1 MSKSESMA
9 SFDLRDE
16 QWIRAIGIDGEL
28 LELSLRE
35 VLLRA
40 PEVKELIGDI
50 PQQTMPIL
58 RLIIAV
64 IRASTREQGLGRRA
78 LFDKW
83 LDLWEQGHFDK
94 SEVNGYLDKF
104 DCQFNLFGSHPFY
117 QVPGLM
123 YDSDKM
129 FDPVS
134 EMMADVPKPDKYLFS
149 LRGKTAPNEMSF
161 AAAAR
166 WLVFIQAYDVAGIH
180 TPVVGNT
187 NVKSGK
193 VYPPKGIPSTGWLG
207 NLGGVYLEGSNLFE
221 TIMWNLVMFDSSYE
235 DVSLC
240 GNPEDL
246 ASWELPVPGADG
258 RILLSPTGPIGL
270 ETLQSRRLRLVLNE
284 AGTSVVGIVNCYGDA
299 LHPVMASAVEK
310 MTAWRQSKEQQK
322 KLNMT
327 SMPLMPLG
335 HDGSK
340 ALWQG
345 LPGLL
350 QIQQDKGGETV
361 DLRPGVIRWAEQ
373 LFDYI
378 DELEDDNG
386 VSFPRQ
392 FTIHA
397 QGMEY
402 GTQSSV
408 FVNGFDD
415 RMTIGSVL
423 VRHDSRAVRAA
434 SSLANASEQAAYWVA
449 KLAEEIEGINGDR
462 RRDAVAKAALA
473 DAKEHAYS
481 LIDPVYRD
489 FLAGFTNEKDVDE
502 YVAEWRDA
510 LRGVV
515 LDLGFECM
523 RRIQVPV
530 FQSRNGDYLP
540 RARRRFIS
548 RVFELFPREGQ
559 GEPAPSKGKVNDE
572 R

>member
-1 MSKSESMA
+1 MSGSELTA

-16 QWIRAIGIDGEL
+16 RWIRAIGTDGKL
-28 LELSLRE
+28 LELSLRD

-40 PEVKELIGDI
+40 PEVKEITGDI
-50 PQQTMPIL
+50 PQQAMPIL
-58 RLIIAV
+58 RLAIAV
-64 IRASTREQGLGRRA
+64 VRASIREQGIGREA

-83 LDLWEQGHFDK
+83 LDLWEQGHFNVD
-94 SEVNGYLDKF
+94 EVSAYLGKF
-104 DCQFNLFGSHPFY
+104 DCQFNLFGPHPFY
-117 QVPGLM
+117 QVTGLA
-123 YDSDKM
+123 YDSEKT

-134 EMMADVPKPDKYLFS
+134 EMIAGVPKPDKYLFS
-149 LRGKTAPNEMSF
+149 LRGKEAPNKMSF
-161 AAAAR
+161 AEAAR
-166 WLVFIQAYDVAGIH
+166 WLVYIQAYDVAGIH
-180 TPVVGNT
+180 TPVVGNSS
-187 NVKSGK
+187 VKSGK

-207 NLGGVYLEGSNLFE
+207 NLGGVYLEGANLFE
-221 TIMWNLVMFDSSYE
+221 TIMWNMVLFDSSYE
-235 DVSLC
+235 DIDLC
-240 GNPEDL
+240 GNPQDL
-246 ASWELPVPGADG
+246 APWELPVPAPDG
-258 RILLSPTGPIGL
+258 RVLQSPTGPIGL
-270 ETLQSRRLRLVLNE
+270 ETLQSRRLRLVLDE
-284 AGTSVVGIVNCYGDA
+284 TGSEVVGIINCYGDA

-322 KLNMT
+322 KLNMP

-350 QIQQDKGGETV
+350 QIQQDKGGETI

-373 LFDYI
+373 LFDYM
-378 DELEDDNG
+378 DELEGDEG
-386 VSFPRQ
+386 IAFPLQ

-423 VRHDSRAVRAA
+423 VRHDSRSVRAA
-434 SSLANASEQAAYWVA
+434 SSLAQASEQAAYWVA
-449 KLAEEIEGINGDR
+449 KLAEEIEAINGDR
-462 RRDAVAKAALA
+462 RRDSVAKAALA
-473 DAKEHAYS
+473 DAKERAYS
-481 LIDPVYRD
+481 LIDPVYRE
-489 FLAGFTNEKDVDE
+489 FLAGFTSEKDVDE

-510 LRGVV
+510 LRRVV
-515 LDLGFECM
+515 LNLGFECV
-523 RRIQVPV
+523 RRAQAPV

-548 RVFELFPREGQ
+548 RVFELFPRSEQHGC
-559 GEPAPSKGKVNDE
+559 EGKVNDE